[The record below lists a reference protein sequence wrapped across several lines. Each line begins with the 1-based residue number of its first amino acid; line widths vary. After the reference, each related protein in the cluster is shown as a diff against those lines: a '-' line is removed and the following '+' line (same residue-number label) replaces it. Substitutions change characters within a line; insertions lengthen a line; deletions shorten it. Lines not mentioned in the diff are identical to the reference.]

1 MTNYELKDA
10 VKSSQEVREDLSS
23 DVELV
28 VETGS
33 VSACFVF
40 FPAYRKMKSLV
51 NVDRTVFSLQL
62 GRVNDALNV

>member
-40 FPAYRKMKSLV
+40 FPAYTKM
-51 NVDRTVFSLQL
+51 
-62 GRVNDALNV
+62 RV

>member
-1 MTNYELKDA
+1 MRNYELKDA

-33 VSACFVF
+33 VSACLFF
-40 FPAYRKMKSLV
+40 FPAY
-51 NVDRTVFSLQL
+51 
-62 GRVNDALNV
+62 

>member
-40 FPAYRKMKSLV
+40 F
-51 NVDRTVFSLQL
+51 QL
-62 GRVNDALNV
+62 TQK